1 MTADY
6 LHKKRVIMLV
16 IDSLM
21 DMPLQEAFKGGKVPA
36 LQFFSN
42 NGHYLPNLVSPFP
55 TMSVNVDS
63 TLLTGVY
70 SDKHKL
76 PGLVWYNKD
85 ENRIVNYG
93 THVRE
98 LIKLGLKQ
106 SMIDVFY
113 NLNHQHLS
121 KQQKTIHEV
130 LKEKGIQSA
139 SINALL
145 YRGAFETQLKIPFL
159 LSFVTGL
166 NRKLKSYSPN
176 VFSYGAMHKLNPFKK
191 NSFCW
196 QKYGFNDK
204 FSANELKYLINE
216 NKLPPFT
223 LVYFPDLD
231 HKVHK
236 NGRLELKGIE
246 KVDQQLQG
254 ILNQFPSWE
263 DSLSNTT
270 WIILGDNGQAW
281 IEPNKK
287 EALIDLRQLLNSYKI
302 AKLKKGVSSEV
313 EIVLCVNERMSF
325 IYTLNPQKA
334 PLEEI
339 AKILQKDPRIDVI
352 ALKKGETVAVT
363 SGMHKGK
370 LEFHPNGDL
379 IDEYKQCWSI
389 EGNTEILDITIKEK
403 SIEYGDYPDALAR
416 IYSSFY
422 SHEGNYIIIS
432 AKPGYEF
439 IGEGSPT
446 HVNGA
451 AHGGLHKQD
460 SLVSLIVC
468 GSDSVPKNLRILD
481 LKEWI
486 LTLISP

>member
-1 MTADY
+1 MTLD
-6 LHKKRVIMLV
+6 HPPKKRVILLM

-21 DMPLQEAFKGGKVPA
+21 DMPLQEAFKGEKAPA
-36 LQFFSN
+36 LQFFSE
-42 NGHYLPNLVSPFP
+42 NGQYFPNLVSPFP

-70 SDKHKL
+70 SDKHKV
-76 PGLVWYNKD
+76 PGLVWYKKD
-85 ENRIVNYG
+85 ENRIINYG

-106 SMIDVFY
+106 SMLDVFY

-121 KQQKTIHEV
+121 KQQQTIHEV
-130 LKEKGIQSA
+130 LKEMGVQSA

-145 YRGAFETQLKIPFL
+145 YRGGYQSQLKIPFL
-159 LSFVTGL
+159 LSIFTGL
-166 NRKLKSYSPN
+166 SRELKSYSPSL
-176 VFSYGAMHKLNPFKK
+176 FSYGAMHKINPLKK
-191 NSFCW
+191 YSFCW

-216 NKLPPFT
+216 NKLPSFT

-231 HKVHK
+231 HRVHI
-236 NGRLELKGIE
+236 NGRTEMKGIE
-246 KVDQQLQG
+246 KVDQQLQD

-263 DSLSNTT
+263 DSLSNTI

-281 IEPNKK
+281 IEQNRN
-287 EALIDLRQLLNSYKI
+287 EALIDLRTILSTYKI
-302 AKLKKGVSSEV
+302 VKLRKGVSADD
-313 EIVLCVNERMSF
+313 EIILCVNERMSF
-325 IYTLNPQKA
+325 LYTLNPQKVS
-334 PLEEI
+334 LEEI
-339 AKILQKDPRIDVI
+339 ARILQKDRRIDVI
-352 ALKKGETVAVT
+352 ALKKGNTVTVI
-363 SGMHKGK
+363 SGLHSGQ
-370 LEFHPNGDL
+370 FQFQPYGDFL
-379 IDEYKQCWSI
+379 DKYKQSWFI
-389 EGNTEILDITIKEK
+389 EGNTEILNLTVTEK

-416 IYSSFY
+416 LYSSFY
-422 SHEGNYIIIS
+422 SHEGEYMIIS

-460 SLVSLIVC
+460 SLVPMIISGI
-468 GSDSVPKNLRILD
+468 DSAPRYLRILD
-481 LKEWI
+481 LKDWI
-486 LTLISP
+486 LTIIS